1 MWKKNQKKTY
11 QSIVLLNN
19 IYIFVLSKQTNDDIT
34 LQSNTGC

>member
-11 QSIVLLNN
+11 QSIVLFNN
-19 IYIFVLSKQTNDDIT
+19 IYIFVLSKQTIDDIT

>member
-34 LQSNTGC
+34 LQSNTSR